1 MNLKRTRQEKQKVQ
15 ERMAALQEKLRLLNE
30 KETELENT
38 EIVRAVR
45 ALNFSPSELTR
56 FLERLKSGG
65 LSELILMHGT
75 EEKKR

>member
-30 KETELENT
+30 RETELENT

-56 FLERLKSGG
+56 FLERRNQAVCRA
-65 LSELILMHGT
+65 IQMHGT
-75 EEKKR
+75 EEN